1 VKNKLPRAA
10 ARSSWPRRV
19 LFVCTHNSA
28 RSQMAEGFLR
38 ELGGDDYQVF
48 SAGTQPTEVRPLAIK
63 VMAEAGIDISK
74 QESKGLERYLD
85 QSFDTV
91 ITVCDEANEACPV
104 FTGARRRLHWSLP
117 DPSRSTGSDDEQLLV
132 YRQVRDAVRRRIE
145 AMLAPPLS

>member
-1 VKNKLPRAA
+1 
-10 ARSSWPRRV
+10 
-19 LFVCTHNSA
+19 
-28 RSQMAEGFLR
+28 MAEGFLR